1 MEETDIM
8 KKLLV
13 LVLTVALVFGM
24 FACAAPAPAAEAT
37 EAPAAATE
45 APAAEATEAPAAAT
59 EAAAADAATA
69 APAGG
74 YIGISMPTQSS
85 ERWIKDGNTMKE
97 RLPA

>member
-1 MEETDIM
+1 M

-45 APAAEATEAPAAAT
+45 APAAHPYSQRGQVFGQLFGKPVDVHIIV
-59 EAAAADAATA
+59 ADPMHFGKAKQCITCFHSA
-69 APAGG
+69 
-74 YIGISMPTQSS
+74 
-85 ERWIKDGNTMKE
+85 
-97 RLPA
+97 